1 LTQYHY
7 LDESGD
13 PGPKSNRYFASALVQ
28 LAGHTPLPELAAVRQ
43 TLHLSPVFEF
53 KYHATTLVQKE
64 LFFRSIQPLAFR
76 VRAAAVDKTRLAPPL
91 AALSGMDFIVEWT
104 TRLIL
109 RASELDIANDVLVM
123 DGAVPSLRRAMR
135 IRLSAECHQSGRER
149 PFSKIISA
157 DSSRDDNLQLADMI
171 VGAVRQH
178 MAMGESQYYATF
190 ARKVVD
196 LWEAP

>member
-1 LTQYHY
+1 M
-7 LDESGD
+7 
-13 PGPKSNRYFASALVQ
+13 
-28 LAGHTPLPELAAVRQ
+28 PELAAVRQ
-43 TLHLSPVFEF
+43 KLHLSPVFEF
-53 KYHATTLVQKE
+53 KYHATTPVQKE
-64 LFFRSIQPLAFR
+64 LFFRCIQPLAFR
-76 VRAAAVDKTRLAPPL
+76 VRAAVVDKTRLAPPL

-123 DGAVPSLRRAMR
+123 DGAVPSLRRAVR
-135 IRLSAECHQSGRER
+135 IRLSAECHLSGRER

-178 MAMGESQYYATF
+178 MAMGESQDYATF
-190 ARKVVD
+190 ARKVAD
-196 LWEAP
+196 LWEAL